1 MTPPEPYALLTVG
14 AGPAAL
20 AAARA
25 FRELRPE
32 ARVGMIADERRAPY
46 MRPALSKAL
55 LRGEVTAA
63 EILLDEEDAL
73 AAERIELIAGRAAA
87 IDVNE
92 HVVVLS
98 GGREL
103 PYQRC
108 VLAPGAEPIRVG
120 VPGAED
126 PAVRTLRSVEDVREL
141 HARLRPGMRV
151 VVVGSGFIGC
161 EIATSLSA
169 LGHPVVMCSQE
180 SAPNAARLGDPA
192 AAELARWLEASGVEL
207 ALGAGLEA
215 IERRPGELR
224 VTTSR
229 GVLSGGLVVMAT
241 GVTPRAELAAQA
253 GAGLESGAVP
263 TDARLRTGLRD
274 LWAAG
279 DVTRADHFVA
289 RRRLRIEHWGDALAQ
304 GTVAGRNAA
313 DEPTHWTDVPGFWS
327 EIGGRTLK
335 YAGWGDG
342 YDELRWEPHADG
354 FTAWYRG
361 GDWLVGVLTHN
372 RDADYERGRELIAAG
387 TQWE

>member
-1 MTPPEPYALLTVG
+1 MTTPEPYALLTVG

-25 FRELRPE
+25 FRTLAPE

-46 MRPALSKAL
+46 MRPSLSKEL

-63 EILLDEEDAL
+63 EIVLDDEDAL
-73 AAERIELIAGRAAA
+73 AADRIELISGRAAA
-87 IDVNE
+87 LAVNA
-92 HVVVLS
+92 HCVVLS

-103 PYQRC
+103 HYQRC
-108 VLAPGAEPIRVG
+108 VLAPGAEPIRLD

-126 PAVRTLRSVEDVREL
+126 AAVRTLRSIEDVREL
-141 HARLRPGMRV
+141 HARLRPGVRV

-161 EIATSLSA
+161 EIATSLTA
-169 LGHPVVMCSQE
+169 LGHPVIVCSQE
-180 SAPNAARLGDPA
+180 SAPNAGRLGAPP

-207 ALGAGLEA
+207 ALGAELEA
-215 IERRPGELR
+215 IERAAGELR
-224 VTTSR
+224 VTTR
-229 GVLSGGLVVMAT
+229 GGLVRGGLVVMAA
-241 GVTPRAELAAQA
+241 GVTPRGELAAQA

-263 TDARLRTGLRD
+263 TDTRLRTGLRD
-274 LWAAG
+274 VWAAG
-279 DVTRADHFVA
+279 DVTRAEHFVA

-313 DEPTHWTDVPGFWS
+313 DEPTHWTGVPGFWS

-342 YDELRWEPHADG
+342 YDELRWEPHGDG

-361 GDWLVGVLTHN
+361 GDRLVAVLTHN
-372 RDADYERGRELIAAG
+372 RDDDYERGRELIAAE
-387 TQWE
+387 TRWP